1 MRMPLVCV
9 DERVRQDAS
18 AFREC
23 FSRPQYRHF
32 VTMLVALLLCQGP
45 RTLTNLFRT
54 IAGAGSVAS
63 LSRFLA
69 EAPWDASAVAARG
82 CQRFREQVAPRVAA
96 RHAEQRAMRP
106 RRRGRP
112 KATRVTGSLSGDDS
126 TMHTRRG
133 KTMEGLGKHSA
144 TTERRVLNGQSL
156 VQALYVV
163 AGRRCPL
170 APQLYRQQAVCTA
183 EGVPCARKVD
193 LMVERIRGFEP
204 AAEPHTHV
212 LLDSWYSA
220 KTIWSRAQ
228 ARGFDISCGLTANRL
243 MRINDPEAKN
253 GWRWQDLTTDAGKLT
268 DADDHEV
275 VWPQQEGPG
284 RTVRVPTI
292 TTTGRNLGRCQ
303 VILVRDSLSAPVKEV
318 RCWASSDLDADAATL
333 IGHLAVRW
341 DSEVLFADTKDLR
354 GLDQY
359 QLMRATAI
367 LRFWTLV
374 LAAYVFLEEERARLA
389 ATADRHVTI
398 GDAQRAIQRAHWV
411 HLLNWL
417 RQQFQHQEA
426 FAAIARLLAA

>member
-1 MRMPLVCV
+1 MRMPIVCV
-9 DERVRQDAS
+9 DERVRQYAG

-32 VTMLVALLLCQGP
+32 VTMLVALLLCHGP

-54 IAGAGSVAS
+54 VAGAGSVAS

-69 EAPWDASAVAARG
+69 EAPWDAGAVAGRWYA
-82 CQRFREQVAPRVAA
+82 RFRAHVAPHIAA
-96 RHAEQRAMRP
+96 LHAEQRAARP

-112 KATRVTGSLSGDDS
+112 KATRVTGYLIGDDS
-126 TMHTRRG
+126 TCHKRRG
-133 KTMEGLGKHSA
+133 KKMEGLGKHYS
-144 TTERRVLNGQSL
+144 TTERRLLTGHSL

-183 EGVPCARKVD
+183 EGVPFASKVD
-193 LMVERIRGFEP
+193 LMAERITSFEP
-204 AAEPHTHV
+204 AAETHTHV

-220 KTIWSRAQ
+220 RAIWSAAR
-228 ARGFDISCGLTANRL
+228 ARGFDISSGLKSNRL
-243 MRINDPEAKN
+243 IRIPDPEAKG
-253 GWRWQDLTTDAGKLT
+253 GWRWQDLATYTAKRSDS
-268 DADDHEV
+268 DYQEV
-275 VWPQQEGPG
+275 VWPNQEGAG
-284 RTVRVPTI
+284 RTVWVHTI
-292 TTTGRNLGRCQ
+292 TTTVRNLGRCQ
-303 VILVRDSLSAPVKEV
+303 VILVRESLTAPVKEV
-318 RCWASSDLDADAATL
+318 RFWASSDLEADVTTL
-333 IGHLAVRW
+333 IHHLAVRW
-341 DSEVLFADTKDLR
+341 EIEVLFADTKDLL

-359 QLMRATAI
+359 QVMSATAI
-367 LRFWTLV
+367 VRFWTLV
-374 LAAYVFLEEERARLA
+374 LAAYVFLEEERSRLA
-389 ATADRHVTI
+389 ASTNQHVTI

>member
-1 MRMPLVCV
+1 MRMPIVCV
-9 DERVRQDAS
+9 DERVRQFAG

-23 FSRPQYRHF
+23 FSHPQYRHF
-32 VTMLVALLLCQGP
+32 VTMLVALLLCHGP

-54 IAGAGSVAS
+54 VAGAGSVAS

-69 EAPWDASAVAARG
+69 EAPWDASAVAARW
-82 CQRFREQVAPRVAA
+82 CHRFREQVAPHVAA
-96 RHAEQRAMRP
+96 LHAEQRASRP

-112 KATRVTGSLSGDDS
+112 KVSRVTGYLIGDDS
-126 TMHTRRG
+126 TCHKRRG
-133 KTMEGLGKHSA
+133 KKMEGLGKHYS
-144 TTERRVLNGQSL
+144 TTERRVLNGHSL

-170 APQLYRQQAVCTA
+170 EPQLYRQQAVCTA
-183 EGVPCARKVD
+183 EGVPFTSKVD
-193 LMVERIRGFEP
+193 LMAERIRGFEP
-204 AAEPHTHV
+204 ATDTHTHV

-220 KTIWSRAQ
+220 KAIWSAAK
-228 ARGFDISCGLTANRL
+228 ARGFSISSGLKSNRL
-243 MRINDPEAKN
+243 LRIPDPEAKG
-253 GWRWQDLTTDAGKLT
+253 GWRWQDLTTYAGKLK
-268 DADDHEV
+268 DSDYQEV
-275 VWPQQEGPG
+275 IWPQQEGPG
-284 RTVRVPTI
+284 RAVWVHTI
-292 TTTGRNLGRCQ
+292 TTTVRNLGRCQ
-303 VILVRDSLSAPVKEV
+303 VILVRESLAAPIKEV
-318 RCWASSDLDADAATL
+318 RFWASSDLEADATTL
-333 IGHLAVRW
+333 IRHLAVRW
-341 DSEVLFADTKDLR
+341 DIEVLFADTKDLL

-359 QLMRATAI
+359 QLMSATAI

-389 ATADRHVTI
+389 AASDQHITI